1 MTDSPS
7 QKQDKQA
14 SPPANDGS
22 APPTD
27 AANLG
32 TPKQGEAERWD
43 RLASAPLEQEGD
55 TRTGIEILAD
65 ALKTLPNRPGVY
77 RMIGKGAEILYV
89 GKAKNLRKR
98 VSAYVQGRFHTNR
111 IGFMVR
117 ETLALEVIVTA
128 SETEALLL
136 ESNLIKRHRP
146 RYNVILRDDKS
157 FPYILIAE
165 DHEFP
170 QVVKHRGARNRK
182 GEYFGPF
189 ASAKSVNRT
198 LNTMQKVFL
207 LRSCSDNIFEQR
219 TRPCLQYQIKRCS
232 APCVGL
238 VDKDGY
244 ANLIDDA
251 RRFLRGDAGTLKKQL
266 SEQMDTAADA
276 MEFERAAALRDRIRA
291 LSHVQET
298 ESINPESIPEAD
310 VIALA
315 RDGGQ
320 ICIQV
325 FFIRAGQNWGNRAY
339 FPRHDKDETDE
350 AVLAAFLG
358 QFYDNKPAPRQ
369 ILTSHDADE
378 ADLIAAA
385 LTMRSDRAVKIS
397 RPQRGERRAVMEHAI
412 DNAKEALARRLA
424 ESATHIAMLEGL
436 ADLFDLPAM
445 PQRIEVYDNSHT
457 GGTDQ
462 IGAMIVAG
470 PEGFEK
476 RAYRTFNI
484 KDKTLS
490 PGDDFGMMREVLTRR
505 FTRLAKE
512 EADGETEGSPSSN
525 RPDLVLIDGGQGQ
538 LNEALRVLAE
548 LGIEDIPMVGVAKGV
563 DRNAG
568 RERLFL
574 PNDPQPI
581 SLGPRD
587 PYLHYIQR
595 LRDEAHRFAIGTHRA
610 KRGKTRLKNPLDEI
624 EGIGPKRKKAL
635 LHHFGSARAVGQA
648 SLTDLQAVEGV
659 SETVAQRI
667 YDHFRG

>member
-1 MTDSPS
+1 MTGHNGAMTDS
-7 QKQDKQA
+7 K
-14 SPPANDGS
+14 PPVA
-22 APPTD
+22 
-27 AANLG
+27 
-32 TPKQGEAERWD
+32 EADRWD
-43 RLASAPLEQEGD
+43 RLNVANDGDADDLVGIPVLE
-55 TRTGIEILAD
+55 R

-77 RMIGKGAEILYV
+77 RMVGKGAEILYV

-98 VSAYVQGRFHTNR
+98 VSAYAQGRYHTNR
-111 IGFMVR
+111 IAYMVR

-157 FPYILIAE
+157 FPYILIAN
-165 DHEFP
+165 DHDFP
-170 QVVKHRGARNRK
+170 QIVKHRGARNRK

-198 LNTMQKVFL
+198 LNTLQKAFL
-207 LRSCSDNIFEQR
+207 LRSCTDSVYHQR
-219 TRPCLQYQIKRCS
+219 TRPCLLYQIKRCS
-232 APCVGL
+232 APCV
-238 VDKDGY
+238 DYIDQDGY
-244 ANLIDDA
+244 AALVEDA
-251 RRFLRGDAGTLKKQL
+251 RRFLRGDASTLKKQL
-266 SEQMDTAADA
+266 SEQMDDAAA
-276 MEFERAAALRDRIRA
+276 GMEFERAAALRDRIRA

-298 ESINPESIPEAD
+298 ESINPDSIPEAD
-310 VIALA
+310 VVALA

-358 QFYDNKPAPRQ
+358 QFYDNKPAPRM
-369 ILTSHDADE
+369 ILTSHE
-378 ADLIAAA
+378 ADDATLIADA
-385 LTMRSDRAVKIS
+385 LSTRSDRTVRIS
-397 RPQRGERRAVMEHAI
+397 RPQRGERRAVMAHAI

-436 ADLFDLPAM
+436 ADMFDLPAM
-445 PQRIEVYDNSHT
+445 PQRVEVYDNSHT

-505 FTRLAKE
+505 FTRLVKSE
-512 EADGETEGSPSSN
+512 EAGDAAD

-538 LNEALRVLAE
+538 LSEAMRVLAD
-548 LGIEDIPMVGVAKGV
+548 LGVEDIALVGVAKGE

-574 PNDPQPI
+574 PDTPQPI

-587 PYLHYIQR
+587 PLLHYIQR

-610 KRGKTRLKNPLDEI
+610 KRGKSRLKNPLDEVG
-624 EGIGPKRKKAL
+624 GIGPKRKKAL
-635 LHHFGSARAVGQA
+635 LHHFGSAKAVAQA
-648 SLTDLQAVEGV
+648 SLPDLQAVAGI

>member
-1 MTDSPS
+1 MTDS
-7 QKQDKQA
+7 K
-14 SPPANDGS
+14 
-22 APPTD
+22 AP
-27 AANLG
+27 
-32 TPKQGEAERWD
+32 EAEADRWD
-43 RLASAPLEQEGD
+43 RLHVANDGGNDALIGIPVLEQ
-55 TRTGIEILAD
+55 

-77 RMIGKGAEILYV
+77 RMVGKGAEILYV

-98 VSAYVQGRFHTNR
+98 VSAYAQGRYHTNR
-111 IGFMVR
+111 IAYMVR
-117 ETLALEVIVTA
+117 ETMALEVIVTA

-157 FPYILIAE
+157 FPYILVAS
-165 DHEFP
+165 DHDFP
-170 QVVKHRGARNRK
+170 QIVKHRGARNRK

-198 LNTMQKVFL
+198 LNTLQKAFL
-207 LRSCSDNIFEQR
+207 LRSCSDNVFHQR
-219 TRPCLQYQIKRCS
+219 TRPCLLYQIKRCS
-232 APCVGL
+232 APCV
-238 VDKDGY
+238 DYIDQDGY
-244 ANLIDDA
+244 AALVEDA
-251 RRFLRGDAGTLKKQL
+251 RRFLKGDAGTLKKQL
-266 SEQMDTAADA
+266 SEQMDQAAAA

-298 ESINPESIPEAD
+298 ESINPDSIPEAD
-310 VIALA
+310 VVALA

-358 QFYDNKPAPRQ
+358 QFYDNKPAPRL
-369 ILTSHDADE
+369 ILTSHE
-378 ADLIAAA
+378 ADDAA
-385 LTMRSDRAVKIS
+385 LIGEALSMRSDRVVRIS
-397 RPQRGERRAVMEHAI
+397 RPHRGERRAVMNHAI
-412 DNAKEALARRLA
+412 DNAREALARRLA

-470 PEGFEK
+470 PDGFEK

-505 FTRLAKE
+505 FTRLMKSE
-512 EADGETEGSPSSN
+512 EAGDAAD

-538 LNEALRVLAE
+538 LNEALRVLAD
-548 LGIEDIPMVGVAKGV
+548 LGIEDVALVGVAKGEE
-563 DRNAG
+563 RNAG

-574 PNDPQPI
+574 PNNPQPI

-587 PYLHYIQR
+587 PLLHYVQR
-595 LRDEAHRFAIGTHRA
+595 LRDEAHRFAIGTHRV
-610 KRGKTRLKNPLDEI
+610 KRGKARLKNPLDEI
-624 EGIGPKRKKAL
+624 GGIGPKRKKAL

-648 SLTDLQAVEGV
+648 SLRDLQAVDGI

>member
-1 MTDSPS
+1 MTESDTD
-7 QKQDKQA
+7 QTA
-14 SPPANDGS
+14 PATTAD
-22 APPTD
+22 APE
-27 AANLG
+27 
-32 TPKQGEAERWD
+32 QWD
-43 RLASAPLEQEGD
+43 RLATATTDQQTQD
-55 TRTGIEILAD
+55 QTGMEVLAE
-65 ALKTLPNRPGVY
+65 ALKTLPGRPGVY

-89 GKAKNLRKR
+89 GKAKNLKKR

-157 FPYILIAE
+157 FPYILVTG
-165 DHEFP
+165 DHDFP
-170 QVVKHRGARNRK
+170 QVIKHRGARNQK
-182 GEYFGPF
+182 GDYFGPF

-207 LRSCSDNIFEQR
+207 LRNCTDNIFEQR

-238 VDKDGY
+238 IDQDGY
-244 ANLIDDA
+244 AELVDGA
-251 RRFLRGDAGTLKKQL
+251 RRFLKGDAGTLKKQL
-266 SEQMDTAADA
+266 SEQMDQAAAD

-298 ESINPESIPEAD
+298 ENINPESIPEAD

-358 QFYDNKPAPRQ
+358 QFYDNKPAPRL
-369 ILTSHDADE
+369 ILTSHDADD
-378 ADLIAAA
+378 AALIADA
-385 LTMRSDRAVKIS
+385 LTMRSDRVVKIS
-397 RPQRGERRAVMEHAI
+397 RPQRGERRAVMDHAV

-424 ESATHIAMLEGL
+424 ESATHISMLEGL

-512 EADGETEGSPSSN
+512 EAADDPENGAAQSN

-538 LNEALRVLAE
+538 LNEALRVVAE
-548 LGIEDIPMVGVAKGV
+548 LGLTDIAMVGVAKGV

-581 SLGPRD
+581 SLGVRD
-587 PYLHYIQR
+587 PLLHYIQR

-648 SLTDLQAVEGV
+648 SLTDLQTVEGV
-659 SETVAQRI
+659 SEAVAKRI